1 LAKIGYFV
9 LCEDV
14 QLVERVNH
22 SEGQPVQALFSPIV
36 VLPLPFI
43 PTAFTLAFSA
53 GVVDTNVNEDHQFKL
68 EILYSGDSD
77 SVVYKYE
84 SKLEGPKFEELKEKG
99 EANGYLQF
107 GGPLKNITFPYVGLY
122 KAHFYFDEEL
132 LSELNFRVKND
143 SDKEKGGA

>member
-1 LAKIGYFV
+1 MAKIGYFV

-84 SKLEGPKFEELKEKG
+84 SKLEVLS
-99 EANGYLQF
+99 
-107 GGPLKNITFPYVGLY
+107 LKNLRKRRG
-122 KAHFYFDEEL
+122 
-132 LSELNFRVKND
+132 
-143 SDKEKGGA
+143 